1 MEIDVLQAPLG
12 GVQGTAPTRWKP
24 LGEGGRGAWAARTP
38 LLAPGGPWTK
48 EPAREACRLQPGR
61 ALWRAG
67 SSEAS
72 LELTGTVSLWGCGWG
87 RPWSSTP
94 CLPAEASGWAP
105 AAPWVCSCPPAG
117 PIWAGRGP
125 ACQVGPALHGGPT
138 PFLSSATRAFG
149 QPLPARPGAA
159 CRSSSSEGS
168 VLSRGPWRDECGWQ
182 QSWLDMR
189 VQGGAHPPRQLCQ
202 PPKEAGMCLGRG
214 CWWSPGA
221 HLWSAG
227 I

>member
-61 ALWRAG
+61 ALRRAG

-72 LELTGTVSLWGCGWG
+72 LELTGDGEPLGLRVGPALVLHSL
-87 RPWSSTP
+87 PSSRGFWMGP
-94 CLPAEASGWAP
+94 RCPLGLQLPACRSYL
-105 AAPWVCSCPPAG
+105 
-117 PIWAGRGP
+117 GRTGP